1 MESLG
6 EKLKTARE
14 MKGYTFDQIS
24 RDTNIARRYLEAL
37 EKEDFSQFP
46 GEPYLLGFLRNYAEY
61 LGLDSQS
68 MIMMYRTIK
77 LQEQPIPV
85 EQLLKNTGPSP
96 VIPIILVVAAIIVV
110 GLGLALF
117 MVVGGNN
124 NGKEAAEI
132 ERKTQQYAPT
142 TDIFEK
148 RLYTGDTVLI
158 TVGTDRFE
166 LKISELGEA
175 LTLTTPGGDLVFELG
190 QEGAIDLNGDGQS
203 DLKIFVTDLFKNDPS
218 KGVSLRLEIS
228 AEQNLNLAE
237 DSSSTIQ
244 GQTVPAKMDSA
255 APVPVAASVAPTAT
269 ATGAV
274 IFSSPNPYPFTL
286 QATFKGSCMFRWE
299 SDRKEREERYFHKAE
314 VLNIQAQN
322 GIRLWLSN
330 AGAVKVT
337 AIGGGKTV
345 DIELGGLG
353 EIVVTDVKWVKDEDG
368 RFKLTTVRLD

>member
-37 EKEDFSQFP
+37 EREDFSQFP

-68 MIMMYRTIK
+68 LIGMYRTIK

-96 VIPIILVVAAIIVV
+96 VMPIILVVAAIVV
-110 GLGLALF
+110 VALGIALF
-117 MVVGGNN
+117 MVVR
-124 NGKEAAEI
+124 GKGAGKQTAEI
-132 ERKTQQYAPT
+132 ERKIQQYVPT

-166 LKISELGEA
+166 LRIAELGEA
-175 LTLTTPGGDLVFELG
+175 LTLTTPGGNLVFELG

-203 DLKIFVTDLFKNDPS
+203 DLKLFVADLIKNEPA

-228 AEQNLNLAE
+228 AEQNLNVAD
-237 DSSSTIQ
+237 DSGSTVQ
-244 GQTVPAKMDSA
+244 GQSVPAKTDTA
-255 APVPVAASVAPTAT
+255 APVPLASSIPAAG
-269 ATGAV
+269 TGAV

-337 AIGGGKTV
+337 AIGGGKSV

-353 EIVVTDVKWVKDEDG
+353 EVVVTDVKWVKDEDG

>member
-68 MIMMYRTIK
+68 LIMMYRTIK

-96 VIPIILVVAAIIVV
+96 LLPIILAAAAIIVV
-110 GLGLALF
+110 GLGVALF
-117 MVVGGNN
+117 MVVGGNGD
-124 NGKEAAEI
+124 GKEAAEI
-132 ERKTQQYAPT
+132 ERKIQQYAPT
-142 TDIFEK
+142 ADIFEK

-166 LKISELGEA
+166 LKVAELGEA
-175 LTLTTPGGDLVFELG
+175 LTLTTPGGNLVFELG

-203 DLKIFVTDLFKNDPS
+203 DLKIFVTDLFKNEPS

-228 AEQNLNLAE
+228 AEQNLNLA
-237 DSSSTIQ
+237 DNSGAAIQ
-244 GQTVPAKMDSA
+244 DQALSAKMDAA
-255 APVPVAASVAPTAT
+255 APVPVAASIPAAG
-269 ATGAV
+269 TGAV

-314 VLNIQAQN
+314 VLNVQAQN

>member
-61 LGLDSQS
+61 LSLDSQS
-68 MIMMYRTIK
+68 LIQLYRTLK

-96 VIPIILVVAAIIVV
+96 LIPIILVIAAIIVV
-110 GLGLALF
+110 GLGIALF
-117 MVVGGNN
+117 MVVGGNG
-124 NGKEAAEI
+124 NGKETAEI
-132 ERKTQQYAPT
+132 ERKAQQYTPT
-142 TDIFEK
+142 TDVFEK
-148 RLYTGDTVLI
+148 RLYTGDTILI
-158 TVGTDRFE
+158 NVGTDRFE
-166 LKISELGEA
+166 LKVSELGEA
-175 LTLTTPGGDLVFELG
+175 LTLTTPGGNVVFELG

-203 DLKIFVTDLFKNDPS
+203 DLKLFVVDLFKNDPS

-228 AEQNLNLAE
+228 AEQNMDLAN
-237 DSSSTIQ
+237 DSESTNQDQSI
-244 GQTVPAKMDSA
+244 TAKSETA
-255 APVPVAASVAPTAT
+255 TPVPVAAAVPAAG
-269 ATGAV
+269 TGAV

-314 VLNIQAQN
+314 VLNVQAQN